1 MPDTRAAA
9 LPTTDDRRERLLDF
23 GYWAFVYGLGGF
35 TLFYMIAPIGI
46 ALLMSFTDGLTL
58 RFPPEGYSLRQYRA
72 LLDPIRS
79 EPIHTA
85 ALNSLSIA
93 AWTALGAMA
102 VAAPA
107 AFGMARLGRRS
118 ATALEPVLLSPLVL
132 PSLVYSLA
140 ALLVI
145 SNLGFGPAYGFVVA
159 GHIVVFA
166 PLMYR
171 TSLAV
176 AQQIDP
182 SQEEASTTLGA
193 GRLRT
198 FLRVTMPALIPGVLA
213 GGFLVFMQS
222 MDNVSVT
229 LFLADPQTT
238 VLPLRMFAMIEESL
252 DPRVAAISGLLVL
265 ATVVLLIVV
274 QRLAPFVRRR

>member
-1 MPDTRAAA
+1 MPDTTPAASPA
-9 LPTTDDRRERLLDF
+9 TDRRERLLDLS
-23 GYWAFVYGLGGF
+23 YWTFVYSLGGF
-35 TLFYMIAPIGI
+35 TLFYMITPIGI
-46 ALLMSFTDGLTL
+46 AVLMSFTDGLTL

-72 LLDPIRS
+72 LLDPILS

-145 SNLGFGPAYGFVVA
+145 SNLGFGPSYGFVVA

-198 FLRVTMPALIPGVLA
+198 FLRVTMPALVPGVLA

-252 DPRVAAISGLLVL
+252 DPRVAAISGLLV
-265 ATVVLLIVV
+265 TVTIVLLLVI

>member
-1 MPDTRAAA
+1 MPDMRDTLSAAGY
-9 LPTTDDRRERLLDF
+9 RLVVI
-23 GYWAFVYGLGGF
+23 GIGGF
-35 TLFYMIAPIGI
+35 GVFYMVGPIAI
-46 ALLMSFTDGLTL
+46 AVWMSFTDGATL
-58 RFPPEGYSLRQYRA
+58 RFPPQGYSLRWYEA
-72 LLDPIRS
+72 LFDPVRS

-85 ALNSLSIA
+85 AINSLTIA
-93 AWTALGAMA
+93 ALTTLGAALIA
-102 VAAPA
+102 VPA
-107 AFGMARLGRRS
+107 AFGMTRLGRRT
-118 ATALEPVLLSPLVL
+118 ATTIEPLLLSPLVL

-145 SNLGFGPAYGFVVA
+145 SNLGFGPAFHYVVA
-159 GHIVVFA
+159 GHIVVFS

-182 SQEEASTTLGA
+182 SLEEASTTLGA
-193 GRLRT
+193 SRLRT
-198 FLRVTMPALIPGVLA
+198 FLRVTLPALVPGALA

-229 LFLADPQTT
+229 LFLADPGTT

-252 DPRVAAISGLLVL
+252 DPRVAAISGILVA
-265 ATVVLLIVV
+265 ATVITLIAV
-274 QRLAPFVRRR
+274 QHLAPAVRGSRS

>member
-1 MPDTRAAA
+1 MRDIQEKIINISYWVFVVG
-9 LPTTDDRRERLLDF
+9 LVGF
-23 GYWAFVYGLGGF
+23 GV
-35 TLFYMIAPIGI
+35 FYLIAPIGI
-46 ALLMSFTDGLTL
+46 ALLMSFTDGATL
-58 RFPPEGYSLRQYRA
+58 RFPPQGYSLRWYEA

-85 ALNSLSIA
+85 AFNSLSIA
-93 AWTALGAMA
+93 GLTTLGALLVA
-102 VAAPA
+102 VPA
-107 AFGMARLGRRS
+107 AFGMARLGRRT
-118 ATALEPVLLSPLVL
+118 ATTLEPILLAPLVL

-145 SNLGFGPAYGFVVA
+145 SNLGFGPSYSFVIV

-193 GRLRT
+193 TRLRT
-198 FLRVTMPALIPGVLA
+198 FIRVTLPALIPGALA
-213 GGFLVFMQS
+213 GAFLVFMQS

-229 LFLADPQTT
+229 LFLADPNTT

-252 DPRVAAISGLLVL
+252 DPRVAAISGLLIA
-265 ATVVLLIVV
+265 ATVLILIFV
-274 QRLAPFVRRR
+274 QRLVPFVRSRRT

>member
-1 MPDTRAAA
+1 MPDAHAPAA
-9 LPTTDDRRERLLDF
+9 PSTDLRERVSALS
-23 GYWAFVYGLGGF
+23 YWAVVIGLGGF
-35 TLFYMIAPIGI
+35 TLVYMIVPIGI
-46 ALLMSFTDGLTL
+46 AVLMSFTDGLTL

-72 LLDPIRS
+72 LLDPVRS
-79 EPIHTA
+79 GPIHTA
-85 ALNSLSIA
+85 AINSIGIA
-93 AWTALGAMA
+93 AWTALGAVL

-145 SNLGFGPAYGFVVA
+145 SNLGMGPAYGFVVA

-182 SQEEASTTLGA
+182 AQEEASTTLGA

-229 LFLADPQTT
+229 LFLADPETT
-238 VLPLRMFAMIEESL
+238 VLPLRMFAMIEDSL
-252 DPRVAAISGLLVL
+252 DPRVAAISGLLVA
-265 ATVVLLIVV
+265 ATVLVLLVV
-274 QRLAPFVRRR
+274 QRLVPFVRRR

>member
-1 MPDTRAAA
+1 MPETHASSAPA
-9 LPTTDDRRERLLDF
+9 TDWRDRLLDVS
-23 GYWAFVYGLGGF
+23 YWAFVCGLGGF
-35 TLFYMIAPIGI
+35 TLFYMIGPIAI
-46 ALLMSFTDGLTL
+46 AVLMSFTDGLTL
-58 RFPPEGYSLRQYRA
+58 KFPPEGYSLRQYRA

-79 EPIHTA
+79 EPIHRA
-85 ALNSLSIA
+85 AANSLGIA
-93 AWTALGAMA
+93 AWTALGAM
-102 VAAPA
+102 VIAAPA

-118 ATALEPVLLSPLVL
+118 ATTLEPVLLSPLVL

-252 DPRVAAISGLLVL
+252 DPRVAAISGLLVA
-265 ATVVLLIVV
+265 ATVVLLIVL

>member
-1 MPDTRAAA
+1 MRD
-9 LPTTDDRRERLLDF
+9 LRERLLDAS
-23 GYWAFVYGLGGF
+23 YWLFVLGFGGF
-35 TLFYMIAPIGI
+35 ALFYMIAPIGI
-46 ALLMSFTDGLTL
+46 AVLMSFTDGATL
-58 RFPPEGYSLRQYRA
+58 RFPPQGFSLRWYRA
-72 LLDPIRS
+72 LIDPVQS
-79 EPIHTA
+79 SQIHIA
-85 ALNSLSIA
+85 ARNSLSIA
-93 AWTALGAMA
+93 AWTTLGAA
-102 VAAPA
+102 LVAAPA
-107 AFGMARLGRRS
+107 AYGLSRMRARS

-132 PSLVYSLA
+132 PSLVYALA

-145 SNLGFGPAYGFVVA
+145 SNLGFSPAYGFVVA

-182 SQEEASTTLGA
+182 SLAEASTTLGA
-193 GRLRT
+193 GRVRT
-198 FLRVTMPALIPGVLA
+198 FARVTMPALVPGILA

-229 LFLADPQTT
+229 LFLADPRTT

-252 DPRVAAISGLLVL
+252 DARVGAISGLLIA
-265 ATVVLLIVV
+265 ATILTLIVV
-274 QRLAPFVRRR
+274 QRLVPFVRGR

>member
-1 MPDTRAAA
+1 MRDIQEKISNAS
-9 LPTTDDRRERLLDF
+9 
-23 GYWAFVYGLGGF
+23 YWIFVVGLGGF
-35 TLFYMIAPIGI
+35 AVFYMIAPISI
-46 ALLMSFTDGLTL
+46 AILMSFTDGATL
-58 RFPPEGYSLRQYRA
+58 RFPPEGYSLRWYEA
-72 LLDPIRS
+72 LLDSARS

-85 ALNSLSIA
+85 AMNSLSIA
-93 AWTALGAMA
+93 GLTTLGALMVA
-102 VAAPA
+102 VPA
-107 AFGMARLGRRS
+107 AFGMARLGQRT
-118 ATALEPVLLSPLVL
+118 ATTLEPILLAPLVL

-145 SNLGFGPAYGFVVA
+145 SNLGSGPSYGYVVA

-176 AQQIDP
+176 AQQVDP

-193 GRLRT
+193 SRLRT
-198 FLRVTMPALIPGVLA
+198 FLRVTLPALMPGALA

-229 LFLADPQTT
+229 LFLADPKTT

-252 DPRVAAISGLLVL
+252 DPRVAAISGLLIT
-265 ATVVLLIVV
+265 ATIVLLIIV
-274 QRLAPFVRRR
+274 QRLIPFVRGRRT

>member
-1 MPDTRAAA
+1 MPDTTTAAS
-9 LPTTDDRRERLLDF
+9 PGTDRRERLLDLS
-23 GYWAFVYGLGGF
+23 YWTFVFGLGGF

-46 ALLMSFTDGLTL
+46 AVLMSFTDGLTL

-145 SNLGFGPAYGFVVA
+145 SNLGFGPSYGFVVA

-198 FLRVTMPALIPGVLA
+198 FLRVTMPALVPGVLA

-252 DPRVAAISGLLVL
+252 DPRVAAISGLLV
-265 ATVVLLIVV
+265 TVTIVLLLVI
-274 QRLAPFVRRR
+274 QRFAPFVRRR